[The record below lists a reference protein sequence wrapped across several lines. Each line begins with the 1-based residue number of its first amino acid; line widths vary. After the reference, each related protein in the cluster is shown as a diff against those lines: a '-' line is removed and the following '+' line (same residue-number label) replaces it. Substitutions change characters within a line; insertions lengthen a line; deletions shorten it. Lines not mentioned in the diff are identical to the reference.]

1 MEKQKEVQGKTK
13 AIKLSDI
20 AKKKEVKTTPSPEVI
35 QNFKARE
42 QKEAEDLRRISYEA
56 KEEDWQKSKTAW
68 KEANPSDTIHRHK
81 ELYIKGVIDTLPW
94 ENFEIKEEQ
103 PPMPLD
109 QWNKMIEEA
118 EKQAQIE
125 KEEQAKKK
133 TSAYIIREQDQQVK
147 KKIQEESNQ
156 T

>member
-1 MEKQKEVQGKTK
+1 
-13 AIKLSDI
+13 
-20 AKKKEVKTTPSPEVI
+20 
-35 QNFKARE
+35 
-42 QKEAEDLRRISYEA
+42 
-56 KEEDWQKSKTAW
+56 
-68 KEANPSDTIHRHK
+68 
-81 ELYIKGVIDTLPW
+81 
-94 ENFEIKEEQ
+94 
-103 PPMPLD
+103 MPLD